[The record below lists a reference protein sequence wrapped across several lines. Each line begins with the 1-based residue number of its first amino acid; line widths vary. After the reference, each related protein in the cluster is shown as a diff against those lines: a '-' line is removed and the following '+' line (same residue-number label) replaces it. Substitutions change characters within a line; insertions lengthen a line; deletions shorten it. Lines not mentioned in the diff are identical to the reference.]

1 MNTIDFRTFNR
12 SYLMPHAVE
21 NNHSSALSFH
31 RRNLD
36 MLDEARMA
44 WESIADFRAQR
55 ARSRNYTFGKQWSD
69 PIILPDGRTITE
81 EQYLREQGK
90 VPLKN
95 NMIRQLVKSVL
106 GQFRAAQTEPVCVAR
121 DRNEQALS
129 ELMTTVMQ
137 YVYQLNRIYEL
148 DSRTLEEFLISGSCF
163 HKIGYGSRH
172 GKSDVWVDAIPPSRI
187 FFNNMQDARLWD
199 CSLIGELHDMTL
211 NDIIARFARGD
222 KGRAHQLHEIYGN
235 VSQEHIYHA
244 FENLSSQPLD
254 SLDFFVP
261 SSPDSCRVIEVWKLT
276 HCERLRCHD
285 TLSGEYYKVD
295 ASMIADIDNTN
306 KIRIEQ
312 AALQGIEKLEVPLI
326 ETEWFVDTVWYYWFL
341 SPLGDVLDHGETPYW
356 HGEHPYSLR
365 LYPLFDG
372 EIHSFVED
380 VIDQQRYINRLITMV
395 DFIMGSSAKGV
406 LIFPEDQIPDGMTID
421 DIATEWTRYNGV
433 ILFRP
438 KPGSPMPQQISV
450 NATNVG
456 AYELLSLQMRL
467 LEDISGVHSA
477 IQGKNVSGGTASS
490 LYAQQVQYSATNLLD
505 IFESFK
511 TFREERDNKILKTLQ
526 QFYNDARYETI
537 TGDAM
542 QHITTPEMVRNA
554 EFDISITESAAA
566 PAFRQSSNDF
576 LLALFRSGH
585 ISLSTLLQTGAF
597 PFADKL
603 MQHINI
609 EQQQQLE
616 QMASILQQP
625 TDTPLSQQ
633 QSPQQPPSQQPPVQR
648 QPSQPPQ
655 SATHP

>member
-12 SYLMPHAVE
+12 SRLMPDASDNARSPHE
-21 NNHSSALSFH
+21 FH
-31 RRNLD
+31 RRDLD
-36 MLDEARMA
+36 ILDEARMA
-44 WESIADFRAQR
+44 WEAIAPFRTQ
-55 ARSRNYTFGKQWSD
+55 RSRSRDYTFGKQWGD
-69 PIILPDGRTITE
+69 PVVLPDGRTIPE
-81 EQYLREQGK
+81 EHYLREQGK

-106 GQFRAAQTEPVCVAR
+106 GQFRSAQTEPVCIAR
-121 DRNEQALS
+121 DRNEQHLG
-129 ELMTTVMQ
+129 ELMTSVMQ
-137 YVYQLNRIYEL
+137 YIYQHNRLYEL

-163 HKIGYGSRH
+163 HKIGYGSRR
-172 GKSDVWVDAIPPSRI
+172 GKSDVWIDAVPPSRI
-187 FFNNMQDARLWD
+187 FFNNMEDTRLWD
-199 CSLIGELHDMTL
+199 CTLIGELHDMTL
-211 NDIIARFARGD
+211 NNLIARFARGD
-222 KGRAHQLHEIYGN
+222 EGRVRRLRDIYAD
-235 VSQEHIYHA
+235 VSPEHIYHS
-244 FENLSSQPLD
+244 FDTLSSHTLD
-254 SLDFFVP
+254 SLDFYIP
-261 SSPDSCRVIEVWKLT
+261 SSPDRCRVIEVWKLT

-285 TLSGEYYKVD
+285 TLTGDYYKVD
-295 ASMIADIDNTN
+295 ASLLPDIQATN
-306 KIRIEQ
+306 KQRIQQ
-312 AALQGIEKLEVPLI
+312 AAAQGIEEGDVPLI
-326 ETEWFVDTVWYYWFL
+326 ETEWFIDAVWYYRFF
-341 SPLGDVLDHGETPYW
+341 SPLGDVLDEGETPYW

-406 LIFPEDQIPDGMTID
+406 LLFPEDQIPDGMTLD
-421 DIATEWTRYNGV
+421 DIASEWTRYNGV

-438 KPGSPMPQQISV
+438 KPGCPMPQQVSV

-477 IQGKNVSGGTASS
+477 MQGKNVSGGTPSS

-511 TFREERDNKILKTLQ
+511 TFREERDTKILKTVQ
-526 QFYNDARYETI
+526 QFYNDARFETI
-537 TGDAM
+537 TGDDV
-542 QHITTPEMVRNA
+542 QYDVTPDMVRNA

-585 ISLSTLLQTGAF
+585 ISLTTLLATGAF

-603 MQHINI
+603 MQHINL

-625 TDTPLSQQ
+625 SDTPAQ
-633 QSPQQPPSQQPPVQR
+633 PQQFSQSQQQPPVQQ

-655 SATHP
+655 SATQP